1 MLIETSDQKRN
12 REAFERQQEAGNTQS
27 RREAAESEKRFK
39 EATARNAKLAELARH
54 VEEARLAEQAILHDA
69 SGPQTRLSVTR
80 SLIADLYRRAALQ
93 DSQRA
98 LDLCPV
104 CRGKCDDD
112 ETLAHVPDLLKQCD
126 HEAKQLARLQR
137 ELEKAGACTTAAQ
150 KKYQDFE
157 AGR

>member
-1 MLIETSDQKRN
+1 MILETSDQRRN
-12 REAFERQQEAGNTQS
+12 REAYNSQQEASNAQS
-27 RREAAESEKRFK
+27 RREAAASEERFK
-39 EATARNAKLAELARH
+39 KANERTAKLGELGRL
-54 VEEARLAEQAILHDA
+54 VEEARFEEQRLVSEA
-69 SGPQTRLSVTR
+69 SAPQTRLSVTR